1 MWERIQS
8 AKSVQGRVIENTDSD
23 RKINIVNYWEKRIY
37 ASLSGNNQIV
47 IVNWNEVREN
57 AGEYR
62 WWIVEIIL
70 WWINLLG
77 DYYQWIKY

>member
-57 AGEYR
+57 AGECR

-77 DYYQWIKY
+77 DCYQWIKY

>member
-8 AKSVQGRVIENTDSD
+8 AKSVQGRIIENTDND

-57 AGEYR
+57 AGECR

-77 DYYQWIKY
+77 DCYQWIKY